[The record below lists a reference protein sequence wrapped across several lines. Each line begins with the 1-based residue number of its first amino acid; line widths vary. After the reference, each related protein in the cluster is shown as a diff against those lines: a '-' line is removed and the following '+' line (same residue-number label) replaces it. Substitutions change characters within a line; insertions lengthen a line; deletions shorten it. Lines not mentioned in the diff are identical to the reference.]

1 MKDIIYISLLRT
13 ILECA
18 VSISVAASRI
28 GERLVRGRR
37 AYLVYQR
44 RYGFHA

>member
-1 MKDIIYISLLRT
+1 MKNVIYVSLVKS
-13 ILECA
+13 ILESS
-18 VSISVAASRI
+18 VSISVAASRL

-44 RYGFHA
+44 RYGFHV